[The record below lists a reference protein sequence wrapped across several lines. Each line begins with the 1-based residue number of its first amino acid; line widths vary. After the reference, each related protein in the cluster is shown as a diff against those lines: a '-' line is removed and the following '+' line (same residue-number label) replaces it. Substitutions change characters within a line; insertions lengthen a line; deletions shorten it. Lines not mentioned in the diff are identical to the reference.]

1 MAGWKWYHI
10 EVFETLILSHGCVSS
25 CIVSRFRM
33 IALGLSKHRA
43 AVANGQ
49 KMTKSQWAGNQ
60 QLFAGPLKSSGHMQI
75 T

>member
-49 KMTKSQWAGNQ
+49 KMTKSQ
-60 QLFAGPLKSSGHMQI
+60 
-75 T
+75 